1 MLPIYIVDPGSS
13 SALVMFATPSPVLF
27 KLEAILKVDRKGVA
41 WHDSAT
47 KEVLPHPVVGRLV
60 CKYIRLGSVAK
71 NVQEELPTRL
81 ITNRRCD

>member
-41 WHDSAT
+41 WHDSAS
-47 KEVLPHPVVGRLV
+47 KEVSPHPVVGRFA
-60 CKYIRLGSVAK
+60 CARISRRIPRGRSVGWSRSDSC
-71 NVQEELPTRL
+71 QP
-81 ITNRRCD
+81 